1 MEESVMQE
9 LVQDTTEVAI
19 HEVLLGNFK
28 ITTKLLEDL
37 EKYSQDYS
45 LPLILTNFDNEED
58 SSTKLKR
65 ILSIDHEKII
75 GYIKIADRKY
85 STCEGG
91 RVTVFGELKLIPTF
105 ESLYEEVNIALN
117 EFSSP
122 VHLVRLV
129 KAYPVT
135 IDNRIRRTEEI
146 HQQILY
152 ARLAEPHD
160 AITSMDIVLEI
171 AKRNNVYDEI

>member
-9 LVQDTTEVAI
+9 SVQDTTEVTI

-28 ITTKLLEDL
+28 ITSKLLEDL

-45 LPLILTNFDNEED
+45 LPLVLTNFDSEED

-65 ILSIDHEKII
+65 ILNIDLEKII

-91 RVTVFGELKLIPTF
+91 RVTVFGELKLIPKF
-105 ESLYEEVNIALN
+105 ESLYEEVNLALN
-117 EFSSP
+117 GFSTP

-129 KAYPVT
+129 KEYPVT

-152 ARLAEPHD
+152 ARLAEPSD
-160 AITSMDIVLEI
+160 VITSMDDVLKI
-171 AKRNNVYDEI
+171 AKRNGVYDEV